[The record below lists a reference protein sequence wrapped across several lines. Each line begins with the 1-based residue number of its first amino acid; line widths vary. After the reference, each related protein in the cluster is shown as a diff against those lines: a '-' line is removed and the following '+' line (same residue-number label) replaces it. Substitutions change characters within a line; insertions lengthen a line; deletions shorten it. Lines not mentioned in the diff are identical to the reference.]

1 MKQGSPL
8 SARSFSCAFLDPGG
22 KIYQIFVPIHALTD
36 KSSSH
41 DSNLQAKL
49 KVTLEQEDV
58 DSEVLVQLVKSAKAS
73 MSKLLMMRDIL
84 RLESQLSVE
93 NAKKVLQFLLEQME
107 SSNFAK
113 KHLGIMSRTLDLYNF
128 LYYFTNTSQP
138 NTNEFEVDV
147 ETIEEIYSCSHF
159 DAMNFVEVLN
169 KVGYEKCNP
178 SVEFTR
184 QVQVKQGPRNDF
196 NFG

>member
-8 SARSFSCAFLDPGG
+8 SARCFSCAFLDPGG

-49 KVTLEQEDV
+49 KATLEQEDV
-58 DSEVLVQLVKSAKAS
+58 DSEELMQLVKSAKAS

-84 RLESQLSVE
+84 RLESQVSVE
-93 NAKKVLQFLLEQME
+93 DAKKVLQFLLAQME

-113 KHLGIMSRTLDLYNF
+113 KHLGIMSRTLALYDF
-128 LYYFTNTSQP
+128 LFTNTSQP
-138 NTNEFEVDV
+138 VTNEFEVDV
-147 ETIEEIYSCSHF
+147 KTIEDNYSCSHF
-159 DAMNFVEVLN
+159 DAMNFVEVLT
-169 KVGYEKCNP
+169 KVGYEKRNP
-178 SVEFTR
+178 TDDFTR
-184 QVQVKQGPRNDF
+184 QVQVK
-196 NFG
+196 